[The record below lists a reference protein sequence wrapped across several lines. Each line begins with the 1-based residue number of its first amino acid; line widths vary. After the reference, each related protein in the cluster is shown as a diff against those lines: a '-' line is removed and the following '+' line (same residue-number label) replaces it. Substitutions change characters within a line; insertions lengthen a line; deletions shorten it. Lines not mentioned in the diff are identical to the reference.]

1 VIGGRARANPEN
13 HSLAVALK
21 NVNYLRSRLAGG
33 CE

>member
-1 VIGGRARANPEN
+1 VIGARARANPGN
-13 HSLAVALK
+13 LSMAQSLK